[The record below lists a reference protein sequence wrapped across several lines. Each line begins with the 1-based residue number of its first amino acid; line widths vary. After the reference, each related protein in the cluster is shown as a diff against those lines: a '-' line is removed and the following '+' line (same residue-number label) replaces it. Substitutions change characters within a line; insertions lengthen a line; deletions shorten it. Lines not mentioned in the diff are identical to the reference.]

1 MGTEAGGDN
10 NDIEQEEKV
19 TNRLVEGRV
28 IIEKRAKLEQVEER
42 VTIKVM
48 EERLILLMKRPK

>member
-1 MGTEAGGDN
+1 M
-10 NDIEQEEKV
+10 

-48 EERLILLMKRPK
+48 EERLILLLKRPK